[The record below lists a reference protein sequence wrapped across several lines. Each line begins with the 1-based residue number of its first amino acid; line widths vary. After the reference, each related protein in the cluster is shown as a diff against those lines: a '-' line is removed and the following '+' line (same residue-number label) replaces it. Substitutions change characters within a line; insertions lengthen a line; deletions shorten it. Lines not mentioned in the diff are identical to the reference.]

1 MIAKIW
7 WKFCKLEY
15 YNIYVQ
21 NSDMEKLLLKH
32 TKDLDVKVEDAI
44 ARAQTPA
51 PILNPEDA
59 NLREQVT
66 SFCSYSS

>member
-1 MIAKIW
+1 
-7 WKFCKLEY
+7 
-15 YNIYVQ
+15 
-21 NSDMEKLLLKH
+21 MEKLLLKH